1 MFSMTGYTK
10 QDFKIQGASFSIIIN
25 SLNSS
30 KGLDLSIKMPW
41 YFSSVEHDVRKLIN
55 KKLVRGKISFR
66 ILENHSNNK
75 VVLNKKQLK
84 AHMRSIIEITP
95 NVDLGAVLNAAIKL
109 PDIFISENFKFNRVN
124 KKILLGNVDSGIK
137 DLNLFRKKEGAALM
151 KEIRNYINS
160 LIKLVKQI
168 STLEKKRIS
177 KKKDKIQKLIKNSIS
192 KTDYNSNRLEA
203 EMIYYFE
210 RNDITEERIRLHQH
224 CNFFLD
230 IIKTEGVMGKKL
242 IFISQE
248 ILREINTIGSKAH
261 DFEIQKRVVAMKEEI
276 EKTKEQLQN
285 IL

>member
-10 QDFKIQGASFSIIIN
+10 QDFKMQGTSFSIIIN

-41 YFSSVEHDVRKLIN
+41 YFNNIEHEVRKLIN

-66 ILENHSNNK
+66 ILENHSNTK

-84 AHMRSIIEITP
+84 THIKSIIEVTP
-95 NVDLGAVLNAAIKL
+95 DVDHGAVLNAAIKL
-109 PDIFISENFKFNRVN
+109 PDIFVSENFTFNRVN
-124 KKILLGNVDSGIK
+124 KKILLGSVDSGIK
-137 DLNLFRKKEGAALM
+137 DLILFRKKEGTALM
-151 KEIRNYINS
+151 KEIKKYINS
-160 LIKLVKQI
+160 IIKVVKQI

-177 KKKDKIQKLIKNSIS
+177 KKKDKLQKLIKNNIS
-192 KTDYNSNRLEA
+192 KTDYNLNRLEA

-210 RNDITEERIRLHQH
+210 RNDITEERIRLQQH

-230 IIKTEGVMGKKL
+230 VIKKGGAMGKKL
-242 IFISQE
+242 VFISQE

-261 DFEIQKRVVAMKEEI
+261 DFEIQKRVVVMKEEI
-276 EKTKEQLQN
+276 EKTKEQLLN

>member
-41 YFSSVEHDVRKLIN
+41 YFTSVEHEVRKLIN
-55 KKLVRGKISFR
+55 KKLVRGKISFK

-84 AHMRSIIEITP
+84 THIKSIIEITP
-95 NVDLGAVLNAAIKL
+95 NVDPGAVLNAAIKL
-109 PDIFISENFKFNRVN
+109 PDIFVSESFKFNRVN
-124 KKILLGNVDSGIK
+124 KKILLDSVDSGIK
-137 DLNLFRKKEGAALM
+137 DLNLFRKKEGIALM
-151 KEIRNYINS
+151 KEIRNYINII
-160 LIKLVKQI
+160 IKVVKQI

-177 KKKDKIQKLIKNSIS
+177 KKKDKLQKLIKNSIS

-210 RNDITEERIRLHQH
+210 RNDITEERIRLQQH

-230 IIKTEGVMGKKL
+230 VIKKEGVMGKKL

-261 DFEIQKRVVAMKEEI
+261 DFEIQKRVVVMKEEI